1 MSAEDAQLSPEQV
14 SRRNGIHAFATVVG
28 VLVAL
33 AAGAVLWFWLAADY
47 PVMRYVFIVAALPT
61 AYLLGQWPTATWLAA
76 SARCAACGADY
87 AVSETDKQET
97 FLSATPRRRES
108 VVGKS
113 ISGPNEGKTLVRKES
128 WTEER
133 YQVVVT
139 RTCSACGD
147 MRQKHSV
154 RTVTTNK
161 VSDDIY
167 RR

>member
-14 SRRNGIHAFATVVG
+14 SRRNGIHAFAMVVG

-33 AAGAVLWFWLAADY
+33 AVGAVLWFSLAGNY

-61 AYLLGQWPTATWLAA
+61 AYLVGQWPTAVWLTA
-76 SARCAACGADY
+76 SARCGACSAEYG
-87 AVSETDKQET
+87 VSQTGKEET

-108 VVGKS
+108 VVGRS

-139 RTCSACGD
+139 WTCSVCGD

-154 RTVTTNK
+154 RTSHTNK
-161 VSDDIY
+161 VSDDVY